1 MAERLKRAG
10 TIYQAAV
17 TKKQAA
23 QGAVSLACVATQ
35 IIHLIEMTTLQQEA
49 TPPTR
54 IGETEY
60 ELTPERIAILDT
72 ADRFARRELAPLF
85 AKMDAHEWWP
95 PDIMRTIGAAGLI
108 GVAVDPEYGGAG
120 MDFFCQALVIQ
131 AFARHNSS
139 IGLSYAGHENLF
151 INNLDR
157 NGTARQKEKYLPGC
171 IVGELIGALG
181 MTEPGAGSDAIGSMA
196 TTARRDGDDYVLNGR
211 KIFITNGPIADV
223 MIVYARTMPGRDAKG
238 VSAFLVEKNFPGFS
252 VAQKLIKM
260 GHRGSPTGELVFDN
274 CRVPAENLLG
284 EENRGVAIMMSGLD
298 LERAIVGAH
307 ALGVA
312 ERALE
317 ITVEYAKQRV
327 QFGEPI
333 ASFQMVQ
340 ALLAEMYTSVET
352 MRQMV
357 YYTLAKCNR
366 LARTEGG
373 RGEIHKLTAAT
384 VLFCGTALQKICDSA
399 VQVHGGMGYMWESE
413 VNRLYR
419 AAKVFEIGAGT
430 NEIRRLIIAG
440 ELLKA

>member
-1 MAERLKRAG
+1 MA
-10 TIYQAAV
+10 
-17 TKKQAA
+17 
-23 QGAVSLACVATQ
+23 
-35 IIHLIEMTTLQQEA
+35 TLHD
-49 TPPTR
+49 
-54 IGETEY
+54 GETASSLSPTDKEY
-60 ELTPERIAILDT
+60 ELTAERAGILET

-85 AKMDAHEWWP
+85 AKMDADEWWP
-95 PDIMRTIGAAGLI
+95 PYIMRSIGSAGLI
-108 GVAVDPEYGGAG
+108 GVAVDPEFGGAG
-120 MDFFCQALVIQ
+120 LDFFCQGLVIQ

-151 INNLDR
+151 INNLDQ
-157 NGTARQKEKYLPGC
+157 NGTPQQRAKYLPGC
-171 IVGELIGALG
+171 ITGDLIGALG

-196 TTARRDGDDYVLNGR
+196 TVAHRDGDSYILNGR
-211 KIFITNGPIADV
+211 KTFITNGPIADV
-223 MIVYARTMPGRDAKG
+223 MIIYAKTAPERGTKG

-284 EENRGVAIMMSGLD
+284 EENKGVAIMMSGLD
-298 LERAIVGAH
+298 LERAIVGSH

-327 QFGEPI
+327 QFGKPI

-340 ALLAEMYTSVET
+340 ALLADMYVAVES

-366 LARTEGG
+366 LAGTDGG

-384 VLFCGTALQKICDSA
+384 VLLCGRSLQKICDSA
-399 VQVHGGMGYMWESE
+399 VQVHGGMGYMWETE

-440 ELLKA
+440 ELLSE

>member
-1 MAERLKRAG
+1 MTPGRPEAAADD
-10 TIYQAAV
+10 QA
-17 TKKQAA
+17 T
-23 QGAVSLACVATQ
+23 VS
-35 IIHLIEMTTLQQEA
+35 
-49 TPPTR
+49 
-54 IGETEY
+54 EY
-60 ELTPERIAILDT
+60 ELTAERAEILDT
-72 ADRFARRELAPLF
+72 ADWFARRELAPLF
-85 AKMDAHEWWP
+85 AKMDAEEWWP
-95 PDIMRTIGAAGLI
+95 PQIMRQIGDAGLI
-108 GVAVDPEYGGAG
+108 GVAVDPKYGGAG
-120 MDFFCQALVIQ
+120 LDFFCQALVIQ

-139 IGLSYAGHENLF
+139 IGLSYSGHENLF

-157 NGTARQKEKYLPGC
+157 NGTPQQKEKYLPGC
-171 IVGELIGALG
+171 IRGELIGALG

-196 TTARRDGDDYVLNGR
+196 TTARREGDEYILNGR

-223 MIVYARTMPGRDAKG
+223 MIVYAKTAPERGAKG
-238 VSAFLVEKNFPGFS
+238 VSAFLVEKGFPGFS

-260 GHRGSPTGELVFDN
+260 GHRGSPTGELVFDD

-284 EENRGVAIMMSGLD
+284 EENKGIAIMMSGLD

-317 ITVEYAKQRV
+317 LSVDYAKQRV
-327 QFGEPI
+327 QFGKPI

-340 ALLAEMYTSVET
+340 ALLAEMYTAVET

-366 LARTEGG
+366 LSNSEGG

-384 VLFCGTALQKICDSA
+384 VLLCGTSLQKICDSA
-399 VQVHGGMGYMWESE
+399 VQVHGGMGYMWEME

-430 NEIRRLIIAG
+430 NEVRRMIIAG
-440 ELLKA
+440 ELLK

>member
-1 MAERLKRAG
+1 
-10 TIYQAAV
+10 
-17 TKKQAA
+17 
-23 QGAVSLACVATQ
+23 
-35 IIHLIEMTTLQQEA
+35 MTTLKGFETVSFANA
-49 TPPTR
+49 TQR
-54 IGETEY
+54 EY
-60 ELTPERIAILDT
+60 ELTAERAAILDT
-72 ADRFARRELAPLF
+72 ADRFASRELAPLF
-85 AKMDAHEWWP
+85 AKMDAEEWWP
-95 PDIMRTIGAAGLI
+95 PDVMRSIGAAGLI
-108 GVAVDPEYGGAG
+108 GVAVDQEFGGAG
-120 MDFFCQALVIQ
+120 MDFFCQGLVIQ
-131 AFARHNSS
+131 AIARHNSS
-139 IGLSYAGHENLF
+139 VGLSYAGHENLF

-157 NGTARQKEKYLPGC
+157 NGTVQQKAKYLPGC
-171 IVGELIGALG
+171 ITGELIGALG
-181 MTEPGAGSDAIGSMA
+181 MTEPGAGSDALGSMA
-196 TTARRDGDDYVLNGR
+196 TVARRDGDSYILNGR

-223 MIVYARTMPGRDAKG
+223 VLVYAKASPERGVKG
-238 VSAFLVEKNFPGFS
+238 ISAFLVDKGSPGFS

-284 EENRGVAIMMSGLD
+284 EENGGVAIMMSGLD
-298 LERAIVGAH
+298 LERAIVGSH

-317 ITVEYAKQRV
+317 LSVQYAKQRV
-327 QFGEPI
+327 QFGKPI

-340 ALLAEMYTSVET
+340 ALLADMYVAVES

-366 LARTEGG
+366 LASSEGG

-384 VLFCGTALQKICDSA
+384 VLFCGTSLQKICDSA
-399 VQVHGGMGYMWESE
+399 VQIHGGMGYMWETE

-440 ELLKA
+440 ELLKE